1 MSRKR
6 KLTPDESRLW
16 QRLTKSVRPMPPV
29 RMPEVDEKAVTPSVQ
44 DTVSRQNGNSTPR
57 STVQRRVVTNKPSG
71 QTHRQATRQPVNE
84 AGDPRQTRHV
94 SRGRRPIDATLDL
107 HGLSQEQAF
116 VALSRFLEQA
126 RAIGH
131 ATVLVI
137 TGKGA
142 PDADAMPSYQVSR
155 GILRRRFL
163 DWADGPFREHI
174 SSISQSH
181 QRHGGSGAFYVFLKK
196 QR

>member
-1 MSRKR
+1 MARKR

-16 QRLTKSVRPMPPV
+16 QRLTQSVRPMPPV
-29 RMPEVDEKAVTPSVQ
+29 RIPEVDEKAAAPAVKDAISPQEAS
-44 DTVSRQNGNSTPR
+44 PR
-57 STVQRRVVTNKPSG
+57 STIQRRIVTNKPSG
-71 QTHRQATRQPVNE
+71 QTHRQAVRQPVNE
-84 AGDPRQTRHV
+84 AGDPRQARHV

-116 VALSRFLEQA
+116 VALSRFLQQA

-142 PDADAMPSYQVSR
+142 PDADTMPGYQVSR

>member
-1 MSRKR
+1 MARKR

-16 QRLTKSVRPMPPV
+16 QRLTQSVRPMPPV
-29 RMPEVDEKAVTPSVQ
+29 RMPEIDDRPAAPSASDDSDARRDEAA
-44 DTVSRQNGNSTPR
+44 PR
-57 STVQRRVVTNKPSG
+57 SAVQRRVVTTKPSG
-71 QTHRQATRQPVNE
+71 QTHRQPVTQ
-84 AGDPRQTRHV
+84 AGDPRQSRHV

-142 PDADAMPSYQVSR
+142 PDADAKPGYQVSR

-196 QR
+196 RR